1 MTAWPL
7 DNTEYTAEA
16 IGAWSGTRTR
26 GVFSAEGCFAV
37 TAAGGFGIQISPGL
51 AWLKAAEYW
60 GIAVLEKVA
69 AARQIEVGSGL
80 LPRYVAVVLQY
91 DKTANDVRLTLR
103 YGDYSDA
110 PAKPQPV
117 RDEYYDEIILASIL
131 QPAAAV
137 EITQANITDER
148 LNEAMCGL
156 MRDGVTGMPT
166 AQLFAQARAQLDGYA
181 SEFEAWFARMQGQLS
196 QDAAGNLQLQVD
208 ALGAEVQLFA
218 CTLLADGWQPL
229 PAEGGGAAGGGE
241 TEESGGEAGGE
252 TAAAQAGDDTG
263 GSEGGGE
270 TEPPAVTVYTQTVP
284 CPGLLAA
291 YDLEA
296 PQVPTT
302 GVQAT
307 DAALKEG
314 LDALCEAG
322 NCGETLDG
330 QLKWTCYGSHP
341 TVDLPLRLRR
351 AMVESAPDAGGG
363 QGPETPAGPGSGEEV
378 QPDENL

>member
-7 DNTEYTAEA
+7 DNTEYTAEE

-37 TAAGGFGIQISPGL
+37 TAAGGFGVGVSPGL
-51 AWLKAAEYW
+51 AWLKVADYW

-69 AARQIEVGSGL
+69 TAMQLEVGSGL

-91 DKTANDVRLTLR
+91 DKTDNEARLTLR
-103 YGDYSDA
+103 YGEYSDT

-137 EITQANITDER
+137 EITQADITDER
-148 LNEAMCGL
+148 LNEEMCGL
-156 MRDGVTGMPT
+156 MRDGVTGLPT
-166 AQLFAQARAQLDGYA
+166 AQLFAQARAQLDGYS
-181 SEFEAWFARMQGQLS
+181 SEFELWFARIKGQLS
-196 QDAAGNLQLQVD
+196 EDAAGHLQQQVD
-208 ALGAEVQLFA
+208 ALGAAGDKLAGEVQIFEA
-218 CTLLADGWQPL
+218 TLLADG
-229 PAEGGGAAGGGE
+229 
-241 TEESGGEAGGE
+241 
-252 TAAAQAGDDTG
+252 
-263 GSEGGGE
+263 
-270 TEPPAVTVYTQTVP
+270 
-284 CPGLLAA
+284 
-291 YDLEA
+291 

-322 NCGETLDG
+322 NAGETLDG
-330 QLKWTCYGSHP
+330 QLKWVCYNSPP

-351 AMVESAPDAGGG
+351 AAVESTPDTGGG
-363 QGPETPAGPGSGEEV
+363 EQEPAGP
-378 QPDENL
+378 DES